1 MSDGKRNIQS
11 MMKNQA
17 KNGKRNKSEL
27 SGGEFLEPVMQNG
40 PVDYEE
46 LLQALNENYSQKEK
60 RYLGEFNQ
68 REKVAILFRS
78 NNWKSNKKESF
89 HLAWL
94 AVHTLKKFAASSL
107 F

>member
-17 KNGKRNKSEL
+17 KNGKRKKREL

-46 LLQALNENYSQKEK
+46 LWQALNENYPQNEK
-60 RYLGEFNQ
+60 RYLGELNQ
-68 REKVAILFRS
+68 REKI
-78 NNWKSNKKESF
+78 
-89 HLAWL
+89 
-94 AVHTLKKFAASSL
+94 AVVSL
-107 F
+107 